1 MTFGE
6 NYVIILTNTGY
17 LLQGVLLKMV
27 NNNETPEERFKRIA
41 TVRTNAV
48 LNRLR
53 ILGNLSNRQMYSY
66 SEEDIN
72 KIFSA
77 INKQLREVRIKF
89 NSQKQEKFKL

>member
-1 MTFGE
+1 MNTE
-6 NYVIILTNTGY
+6 NS
-17 LLQGVLLKMV
+17 
-27 NNNETPEERFKRIA
+27 NETAEIRFKRIA

-48 LNRLR
+48 LDKLR

-77 INKQLREVRIKF
+77 INKQIKEVKAKF
-89 NSQKQEKFKL
+89 NSQKEKKFKL

>member
-1 MTFGE
+1 M
-6 NYVIILTNTGY
+6 
-17 LLQGVLLKMV
+17 KMV

-77 INKQLREVRIKF
+77 INKQLREVRVKF

>member
-1 MTFGE
+1 MST
-6 NYVIILTNTGY
+6 
-17 LLQGVLLKMV
+17 V
-27 NNNETPEERFKRIA
+27 NNNETSEERFKRVA
-41 TVRTNAV
+41 EARTNAV
-48 LNRLR
+48 LDKVR

-77 INKQLREVRIKF
+77 INKQLREVRAKF